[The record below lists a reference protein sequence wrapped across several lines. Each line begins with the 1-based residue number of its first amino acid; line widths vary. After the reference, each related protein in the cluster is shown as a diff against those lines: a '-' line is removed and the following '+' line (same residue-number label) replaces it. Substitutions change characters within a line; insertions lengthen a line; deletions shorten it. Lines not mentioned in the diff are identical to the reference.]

1 MKIACNIPKSGS
13 RDSGARDISSRSVNL
28 ETTTVSSTLVI
39 VGTDFGRPKGNSIH
53 SAEPYATDLA

>member
-39 VGTDFGRPKGNSIH
+39 VGTDLAGPKEIVSI
-53 SAEPYATDLA
+53 EPSLMRQI